1 VDLDETAP
9 LAVLIDADNTSARY
23 AGAVLDEAAKYGRP
37 TVRRAYGDWSS
48 ARLSGW
54 RAELNRRA
62 IQPIQ
67 QFAYTS
73 GKNATDFSLVID
85 AMDLLYAGHVDG
97 FVLVSSDSDFTRL
110 ATRLQES
117 GRPVFGIGRRATP
130 AAFQQA
136 CTQFIHLENI
146 EDGLVEPS
154 DEPPLEPSADEEPP
168 PPDLRRLLTTAIGN
182 TASDNGWSGLGA
194 VGQYLARSNAAFD
207 PRTYGHKRLSD
218 LARAQPYVE
227 VRASSGPTGP
237 IWVRIRQPEKAA
249 EKAVKKPAKKTA
261 KRAAA
266 KAAGQSG

>member
-1 VDLDETAP
+1 VDLNETAP
-9 LAVLIDADNTSARY
+9 LAVLIDADNTSAKY

-48 ARLSGW
+48 ERLKGW
-54 RAELNRRA
+54 RDELNRRA

-136 CTQFIHLENI
+136 CTHFIHLENI
-146 EDGLVEPS
+146 ENPTEPAGDPVAD
-154 DEPPLEPSADEEPP
+154 DEPTV
-168 PPDLRRLLTTAIGN
+168 PDLRRLLTTAIGN

-218 LARAQPYVE
+218 LAKAQPYVE

-237 IWVRIRQPEKAA
+237 IWVRIRQTAEKSAKKATKKAA
-249 EKAVKKPAKKTA
+249 A
-261 KRAAA
+261 
-266 KAAGQSG
+266 Q

>member
-1 VDLDETAP
+1 MDLDETAP

-23 AGAVLDEAAKYGRP
+23 AGAVLAEAAKYGRP

-54 RAELNRRA
+54 RDELNRRA

-136 CTQFIHLENI
+136 CTHFIHLENI
-146 EDGLVEPS
+146 EDALVEPT
-154 DEPPLEPSADEEPP
+154 DEPTISPTGDEEPP

-237 IWVRIRQPEKAA
+237 IWVRVRQ
-249 EKAVKKPAKKTA
+249 PAKKAA
-261 KRAAA
+261 KQAAKKAATRAAT
-266 KAAGQSG
+266 KVSGQSG

>member
-1 VDLDETAP
+1 MDLNETAP
-9 LAVLIDADNTSARY
+9 LAVLIDADNTSAKY

-48 ARLSGW
+48 ERLKGW
-54 RAELNRRA
+54 RDELNRRA

-67 QFAYTS
+67 QFAYTF

-117 GRPVFGIGRRATP
+117 GHPVFGIGRRATP

-146 EDGLVEPS
+146 ADAPVEAAGES
-154 DEPPLEPSADEEPP
+154 LAEDEPPA
-168 PPDLRRLLTTAIGN
+168 PDLQRLLATAIGN

-218 LARAQPYVE
+218 LVTAQPYVE
-227 VRASSGPTGP
+227 LRSNNDPTGV
-237 IWVRIRQPEKAA
+237 IWVRIRPTESRGAGRA
-249 EKAVKKPAKKTA
+249 TKKTA
-261 KRAAA
+261 KRATK
-266 KAAGQSG
+266 KAASQ

>member
-1 VDLDETAP
+1 VDLNETAP
-9 LAVLIDADNTSARY
+9 LAVLIDADNTSAKY

-48 ARLSGW
+48 QRLQGW
-54 RAELNRRA
+54 RDELNRRA

-146 EDGLVEPS
+146 QDSLAEPTDPPAAD
-154 DEPPLEPSADEEPP
+154 DEPPV
-168 PPDLRRLLTTAIGN
+168 PDLRRLLTTAIDN

-194 VGQYLARSNAAFD
+194 VGQYVARSNAAFD

-218 LARAQPYVE
+218 LVRAQPYVE
-227 VRASSGPTGP
+227 VRSADDPTGV
-237 IWVRIRQPEKAA
+237 IWVRTIQPATKGTTKPSGSRRSATKKA
-249 EKAVKKPAKKTA
+249 TA
-261 KRAAA
+261 
-266 KAAGQSG
+266 QSG